1 MWLWKRE
8 RKKKACMSWHLCL
21 RGFGKEYNIFT
32 NTLLYPVCLFIHER
46 RRSHPHLCVFLTQV
60 LCWLTTLATKNF
72 NTRADQSSKVC
83 TGPVSTLAKTDQY
96 FKFQLIVIHTVK
108 KHNAIQIYNT
118 HTRIYNKIS
127 ALLPLLAF
135 LLFPPNTCHALI
147 VRIMHLAVLCYY
159 HLSLPH
165 ICRPS
170 VHHLFFPPFFS
181 LIYAG
186 HLSIISH

>member
-1 MWLWKRE
+1 MCLWKRE

-46 RRSHPHLCVFLTQV
+46 RRSHPHLCVFLTQG
-60 LCWLTTLATKNF
+60 LTTLTTKYC
-72 NTRADQSSKVC
+72 NTRSNQSSKVC

-118 HTRIYNKIS
+118 HIYIIK
-127 ALLPLLAF
+127 F
-135 LLFPPNTCHALI
+135 Q
-147 VRIMHLAVLCYY
+147 LCY
-159 HLSLPH
+159 LFLP
-165 ICRPS
+165 S
-170 VHHLFFPPFFS
+170 FFFP
-181 LIYAG
+181 LIRVM
-186 HLSIISH
+186 LLL

>member
-1 MWLWKRE
+1 MKWQHKIIKIRFFYVVVEE
-8 RKKKACMSWHLCL
+8 RKKKKACMSWHLCL

-118 HTRIYNKIS
+118 HT
-127 ALLPLLAF
+127 
-135 LLFPPNTCHALI
+135 HAYI
-147 VRIMHLAVLCYY
+147 IKFQLCY
-159 HLSLPH
+159 LFLP
-165 ICRPS
+165 S
-170 VHHLFFPPFFS
+170 FFS
-181 LIYAG
+181 PLIRVM
-186 HLSIISH
+186 LLL